1 MTAYPDY
8 YTNSYTSFN
17 EGPASVFV
25 PPLKFFSEDLSRAW
39 CLCVCFASSALT
51 IRTFLQNN
59 NSRKYSWLSAIANCL
74 GLSFPPAKQR
84 SHFLG
89 RLPANSRTP
98 LREASTFTVFPNG
111 FGNTDHS
118 EHGQDWIRTE
128 ANFNRIRTGSDCN
141 FFRIGGWGLDRTT
154 KIFVVS
160 MWLIWKYQKF

>member
-1 MTAYPDY
+1 MFP
-8 YTNSYTSFN
+8 FCVM
-17 EGPASVFV
+17 GLCIPASVFV
-25 PPLKFFSEDLSRAW
+25 PPVKFFSEDLSRAW
-39 CLCVCFASSALT
+39 CLFVCFASSALT

-111 FGNTDHS
+111 FGNTDHRW
-118 EHGQDWIRTE
+118 G
-128 ANFNRIRTGSDCN
+128 RTGLKPILTESGLDRTAI

-160 MWLIWKYQKF
+160 MWLFRKYQKF